1 MEYPWAYFVEHVS
14 MESDKIERI
23 ELFGPYKHLTYAEEK
38 KSICEDEEDTI
49 SAKVVEFDLYGVES
63 EFAFEDDGKEL

>member
-38 KSICEDEEDTI
+38 KSICKGEEDTI